1 MSVQST
7 WRPLEP
13 FEKRILEKLL
23 ECEFPG
29 GDELQRQLE
38 FLSVQTIDKFGSLE
52 LRVAS
57 PILAEVSRT
66 VPVEAE
72 YLDED
77 GVPVWILLHV
87 REGQLCE
94 LELLK
99 ADGSSIR
106 NPPRA
111 ELFVAKTFEGPN
123 VGGVKGYQG
132 PQ

>member
-1 MSVQST
+1 MVSGQST

-13 FEKRILEKLL
+13 WEKRILETLL

-29 GDELQRQLE
+29 RDELQRQLE
-38 FLSVQTIDKFGSLE
+38 FLSARTIDKFGSLE

-57 PILAEVSRT
+57 PILAEASRT

-72 YLDED
+72 YFDPD

-94 LELLK
+94 LEILK
-99 ADGSSIR
+99 ADGSSIQ

-111 ELFVAKTFEGPN
+111 ELFIAKITRGTEGR
-123 VGGVKGYQG
+123 KS
-132 PQ
+132 